1 MLARMPRPLAIL
13 FAFALVLLSAWCLT
27 TTPPPIKTAKKG
39 GYTDARLYHD
49 IAAQVAQGRPYHA
62 AAAQLH
68 REHHYPLRPFVTMRP
83 PTEIVMA
90 ALIGWKGIQ
99 KLCFALLVGAIFC
112 WVVAFEGR
120 LLWLERVAIGVAVA
134 TGGSAI
140 SSDWLM
146 ALQEYPAGLC
156 IGVALALAVGW
167 PGRWWYGLPVL
178 ALGLFIR
185 ETVLPYALLALVFA
199 IVARRWREAA
209 AWGALVGAW
218 GGFMAW
224 HRAQAMA
231 QWQAGDLVS
240 QGWNAMQGFSGF
252 LKAVI
257 FTSPLQPLPLG
268 LALLLAMLPMVGWL
282 ALSGAE
288 GLFAILITY
297 GFGAMIAMFSRA
309 DTFYWGAI
317 MLPWYFVGFGLL
329 PRALVQVY
337 GAIRGQRLGE
347 IAPLSA

>member
-1 MLARMPRPLAIL
+1 
-13 FAFALVLLSAWCLT
+13 
-27 TTPPPIKTAKKG
+27 
-39 GYTDARLYHD
+39 
-49 IAAQVAQGRPYHA
+49 
-62 AAAQLH
+62 
-68 REHHYPLRPFVTMRP
+68 
-83 PTEIVMA
+83 
-90 ALIGWKGIQ
+90 
-99 KLCFALLVGAIFC
+99 
-112 WVVAFEGR
+112 
-120 LLWLERVAIGVAVA
+120 
-134 TGGSAI
+134 
-140 SSDWLM
+140 
-146 ALQEYPAGLC
+146 
-156 IGVALALAVGW
+156 
-167 PGRWWYGLPVL
+167 
-178 ALGLFIR
+178 
-185 ETVLPYALLALVFA
+185 VLPDALLALVFA